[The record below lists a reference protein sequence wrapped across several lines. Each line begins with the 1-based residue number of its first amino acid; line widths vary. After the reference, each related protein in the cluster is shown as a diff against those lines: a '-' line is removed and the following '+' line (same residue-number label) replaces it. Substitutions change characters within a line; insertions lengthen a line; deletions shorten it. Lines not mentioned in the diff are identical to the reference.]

1 MCFKFRS
8 FLSRTSV
15 IFLAA
20 GVSLGLLFSLFAAA
34 EIVDMIAA
42 TVNDEVITLTDIKI
56 VEVFGISDNIE
67 GVPEQDRQRLILDSL
82 IDQKLVIQLASQGV
96 SVDEDQ
102 IESALSGIIQSID
115 PDLAGRELIQF
126 GLDWDDLKVYLR
138 DKLLYQKILSDRF
151 DLGVI
156 VSIEEIERYYEQVYI
171 PAQKEQGT
179 EPQPMIEVLDQIERA
194 IKREKLRG
202 QIEEWLNNLRRE
214 ANIQLKIE

>member
-1 MCFKFRS
+1 M
-8 FLSRTSV
+8 

-67 GVPEQDRQRLILDSL
+67 GVPEQERQRLILDGL

-102 IESALSGIIQSID
+102 IESALSVIIQSID
-115 PDLAGRELIQF
+115 PDLAERELIQF